1 MMTDKEAQKSR
12 LSGISPA
19 LKLCVSLYCIINC
32 AASNNV
38 VTSTATLIIMSFAV
52 CFFGGLRF
60 SRLLRFYAIPLFFA
74 VTGSA
79 ALMFEPGSSGA
90 VISFFDVSITRPG
103 LIGASEMLMRCMGA
117 VSAAFFLSLTTPAHA
132 VFAVLYGAPLPSF
145 ITETAELIYRYIFV
159 LHGSYKKIY
168 VAQMSRLGYSNLKAS
183 YRSTA
188 LIGAAVFIKA
198 VNTAKR
204 AGAALECRG
213 CEGSVKALKRKYE
226 TKPAHILL
234 SVVLCAFLTCTGVIF

>member
-1 MMTDKEAQKSR
+1 MKIDKEAQKSR

-32 AASNNV
+32 TASDNV
-38 VTSTATLIIMSFAV
+38 ITSISTFVIMSFAV
-52 CFFGGLRF
+52 CILGGLRF
-60 SRLLRFYAIPLFFA
+60 SKLLRFYTIPLFFA

-90 VISFFDVSITRPG
+90 PISFFNVSITHPG
-103 LIGASEMLMRCMGA
+103 LVRAAEMFIRCMGA
-117 VSAAFFLSLTTPAHA
+117 AGAAFILPLTTPAHA
-132 VFAVLYGAPLPSF
+132 VFAVFYDTPLPSF

-159 LHGSYKKIY
+159 LHDSYKKIY
-168 VAQMSRLGYSNLKAS
+168 VAQMSRLGYINLKAS
-183 YRSTA
+183 CRSTA

-234 SVVLCAFLTCTGVIF
+234 SVILCAFLTCTGVIF